1 MLHSK
6 AKHHCKSGKKDKKKW
21 TSNSYENILAYD
33 PTMAYVTLQNDAR
46 NTKEIQ
52 G

>member
-1 MLHSK
+1 MLHGK
-6 AKHHCKSGKKDKKKW
+6 AKHHCKSGKKDKKNI
-21 TSNSYENILAYD
+21 SNSYENILAHD
-33 PTMAYVTLQNDAR
+33 PTMAYVTLQNEAR